1 MIRRYSVP
9 LMVAALLVVGYSAL
23 NSAEPAADVVGTWV
37 FHVSIQGAS
46 PCECVQIAT
55 FHADSSLE
63 GPGNDQFTGQAR
75 GVWAKAGA
83 NKVNFTFVE
92 NSFNHDGTAAGL
104 YTISGS
110 MNLTGSA
117 SGSGTSSF
125 TLTNNSGATVAS
137 GKATFTATRLRAA
150 P

>member
-1 MIRRYSVP
+1 MIRRYSLFV
-9 LMVAALLVVGYSAL
+9 MVAALLVLGYSPM
-23 NSAEPAADVVGTWV
+23 NSAEPAADGVGTWV
-37 FHVSIQGAS
+37 FHVSLQGAS
-46 PCECVQIAT
+46 PCECIQIAT
-55 FHADSSLE
+55 FHADFSLE

-75 GVWAKAGA
+75 GVWAKAGV

-92 NSFNHDGTAAGL
+92 NSFNRDGTAAGL

-117 SGSGTSSF
+117 SGSGTSTF
-125 TLTNNSGATVAS
+125 TLTNNSGATLAS
-137 GKATFTATRLRAA
+137 GKATFTAARLKAA